1 MKRRAVIVET
11 VWREPRSAQSDNR
24 CAGMTFDVGDGAA
37 GVDPNVPV
45 LARMHQKRLTGYRP
59 MGYTVTGGSG

>member
-1 MKRRAVIVET
+1 
-11 VWREPRSAQSDNR
+11 
-24 CAGMTFDVGDGAA
+24 MTFDVGDGAA